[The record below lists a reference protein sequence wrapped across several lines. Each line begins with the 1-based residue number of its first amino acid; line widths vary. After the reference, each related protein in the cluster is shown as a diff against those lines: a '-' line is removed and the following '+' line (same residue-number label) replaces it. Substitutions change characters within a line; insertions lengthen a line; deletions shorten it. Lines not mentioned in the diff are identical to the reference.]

1 MRRRKAKDR
10 LAGRHLATPKMYTF
24 INLSPAILSLSL
36 SIGPTLSRLIN
47 IFVSFFVSPLVF
59 RLFFNKFDT
68 KFKLRL
74 CRNRPRTA
82 QNEKKKCSQLFIPI
96 LAGRLCGTFETGQ
109 YIDILLHVVC
119 CVFFLLFFFP
129 ILGNIDTLRVW
140 RTDREAKRRW
150 FIQPARPQRHKKHK
164 AIGASRIEIYVCVR
178 LSWDCI
184 SILS

>member
-119 CVFFLLFFFP
+119 CVFFFCCFFP
-129 ILGNIDTLRVW
+129 HPRKYRYAAGLEDRSRGQAQMVHPT
-140 RTDREAKRRW
+140 RTATET
-150 FIQPARPQRHKKHK
+150 Q
-164 AIGASRIEIYVCVR
+164 ET
-178 LSWDCI
+178 
-184 SILS
+184 